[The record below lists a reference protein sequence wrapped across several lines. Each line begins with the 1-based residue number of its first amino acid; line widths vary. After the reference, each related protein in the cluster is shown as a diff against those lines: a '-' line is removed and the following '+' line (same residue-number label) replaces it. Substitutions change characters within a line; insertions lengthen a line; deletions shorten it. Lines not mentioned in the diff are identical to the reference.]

1 MDFIDFLVDSSD
13 EYLTGT
19 FYPRRP
25 KSSEDGGINFSYKQL
40 DPNSRRFGKL
50 LNNVR
55 ADVANYAISTN
66 DHCGFNIGGYI
77 VTQNGLIWQITEIVT
92 NEEVK
97 GKSDVLRWFKTAENS
112 EQSLR
117 MIQVD
122 DLYEL
127 DAAYDKWCEVTIK
140 FAFERLNLSSV
151 KMETTDNP
159 DEYIRGTYKPS
170 ENGVGYDFFI
180 KVEQGSTINVMYI
193 NEDYKYSEP
202 QQRNRTISASK
213 TQNRTCTVTY
223 LE

>member
-19 FYPRRP
+19 FYARRP
-25 KSSEDGGINFSYKQL
+25 KTVEDGGINFAYKQL
-40 DPNSRRFGKL
+40 DPNSKRFAKVLG
-50 LNNVR
+50 NVR

-97 GKSDVLRWFKTAENS
+97 GKSDVLRWFTSAENS

-122 DLYEL
+122 NLFEIEESYN
-127 DAAYDKWCEVTIK
+127 KWCDITVNLGIINIASISIK
-140 FAFERLNLSSV
+140 TNDAPTADVEY
-151 KMETTDNP
+151 TTDAM
-159 DEYIRGTYKPS
+159 DGERIMFRVEK
-170 ENGVGYDFFI
+170 GVAVTLDVDYYYDGVLTSKKF
-180 KVEQGSTINVMYI
+180 V
-193 NEDYKYSEP
+193 
-202 QQRNRTISASK
+202 ISALR
-213 TQNRTCTVTY
+213 TQKDKYETAYNVVG
-223 LE
+223 